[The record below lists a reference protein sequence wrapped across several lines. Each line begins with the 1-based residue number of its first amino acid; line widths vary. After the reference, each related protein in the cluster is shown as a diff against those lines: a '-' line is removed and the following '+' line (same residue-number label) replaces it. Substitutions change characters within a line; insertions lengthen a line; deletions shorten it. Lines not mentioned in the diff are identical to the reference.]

1 MLEPATN
8 KRNKGAF
15 MYHVL
20 MSLIGFAC
28 IVLGWD
34 SIDGVPLFQLCII
47 FGGAVLGHVLTLV
60 LEDTGEDE

>member
-1 MLEPATN
+1 
-8 KRNKGAF
+8 

-34 SIDGVPLFQLCII
+34 SIDGVPLFQLSIV
-47 FGGAVLGHVLTLV
+47 FGGMVLGHVLTMV
-60 LEDTGEDE
+60 LEDKEED

>member
-1 MLEPATN
+1 MLENTERESN
-8 KRNKGAF
+8 

-20 MSLIGFAC
+20 MALIGFAC

-60 LEDTGEDE
+60 LEDTEEE

>member
-1 MLEPATN
+1 
-8 KRNKGAF
+8 

-20 MSLIGFAC
+20 MALIGFAC

-60 LEDTGEDE
+60 LDEVEED